1 MVVAQRGM
9 DHDESVAAALKCRDP
24 ASIEM
29 VIETHGTRLL
39 RSATLLCGNET
50 LAQDLVQDTFVE
62 AYRAIHRFRGQSSL
76 YTWLHAILL
85 NLIHRHF
92 RDSKRFVSQNDIS
105 LPELGATEDGSSAL
119 DLEFASTELARALGR
134 LSGAHREALVLR
146 YYEQMKMPEMARH
159 LGVSTGTVKSRLH
172 YAIQELQKN
181 LPAELNLFGA
191 GGTKE
196 KK

>member
-1 MVVAQRGM
+1 M
-9 DHDESVAAALKCRDP
+9 DHDESVAAALKRRDP

-29 VIETHGTRLL
+29 VIETLGTRLL

-50 LAQDLVQDTFVE
+50 LAQDLVQDAFVE
-62 AYRAIHRFRGQSSL
+62 ACRSIHRFRGQSSL

-85 NLIHRHF
+85 NLTRRHF
-92 RDSKRFVSQNDIS
+92 RDNKRLVSENEVALS
-105 LPELGATEDGSSAL
+105 ELPAAEIESSAL

-134 LSGAHREALVLR
+134 LSSAHREVMVLR
-146 YYEQMKMPEMARH
+146 FYEQMKIADMARH
-159 LGVSTGTVKSRLH
+159 LGLSTGTVKSRLH
-172 YAIQELQKN
+172 YAIQELRKN
-181 LPAELNLFGA
+181 LPVELNLFGA